1 MNITP
6 KTSHTTVKGVD
17 TMIEQDTIKLLCECD
32 AGIKMGISAID
43 EVMDY
48 ATDSRL
54 KNILADSRGE
64 NEKLQNDLVTA
75 LADYGDDGK
84 EPNPVAKGMSW
95 LKTNVKLKADGSD
108 GMIAE
113 LMIDGCN
120 MGTKSLCRYLN
131 QYQAADERSKDI
143 AMRLV
148 RAEDK
153 LSDDMRQF
161 L

>member
-1 MNITP
+1 M
-6 KTSHTTVKGVD
+6 V
-17 TMIEQDTIKLLCECD
+17 EQDTVKLLRECD

-43 EVMDY
+43 EVMEY
-48 ATDSRL
+48 VTDRKL
-54 KNILADSRGE
+54 KDILIDSKGE
-64 NEKLQNDLVTA
+64 NEKLQNDLLKA
-75 LADYGDDGK
+75 LADCGDDGK

-108 GMIAE
+108 SMIAE

-120 MGTKSLCRYLN
+120 MGIKSICRYLN
-131 QYQAADERSKDI
+131 QYQAADQRSKDI

-153 LSDDMRQF
+153 LIDDMRCF

>member
-1 MNITP
+1 M
-6 KTSHTTVKGVD
+6 V
-17 TMIEQDTIKLLCECD
+17 EQDTIKLLRECD

-43 EVMDY
+43 EVIGHVSDRNMKDILI
-48 ATDSRL
+48 DS
-54 KNILADSRGE
+54 KGE
-64 NEKLQNDLVTA
+64 NEKLQNDLVKI

-84 EPNPVAKGMSW
+84 EPDPMAKGMSW
-95 LKTNVKLKADGSD
+95 LKTNFKMKTDGSD
-108 GMIAE
+108 GVIAE
-113 LMIDGCN
+113 LMMDGCN
-120 MGTKSLCRYLN
+120 MGIKSLCRYMN

-153 LSDDMRQF
+153 LSDDMRQY

>member
-1 MNITP
+1 M
-6 KTSHTTVKGVD
+6 V
-17 TMIEQDTIKLLCECD
+17 EQDTIKLLRECD
-32 AGIKMGISAID
+32 AGIKMGISSID
-43 EVMDY
+43 EVLEYVSDRQLKDILI
-48 ATDSRL
+48 DS
-54 KNILADSRGE
+54 KGE
-64 NEKLQNDLVTA
+64 NEKLQNDLVKVM
-75 LADYGDDGK
+75 ADYGDDGK

-95 LKTNVKLKADGSD
+95 LKTNVKLKTDGSD
-108 GMIAE
+108 SMIAE

-120 MGTKSLCRYLN
+120 MGIKSLCRYMN

-153 LSDDMRQF
+153 LTDDMRQF

>member
-1 MNITP
+1 M
-6 KTSHTTVKGVD
+6 V
-17 TMIEQDTIKLLCECD
+17 EQDTIKLLRECD
-32 AGIKMGISAID
+32 AGIKMGISSIN
-43 EVMDY
+43 EVLEY
-48 ATDSRL
+48 VSDSRL
-54 KNILADSRGE
+54 KDILIDSKGE
-64 NEKLQNDLVTA
+64 NEKLRNDLEKV

-108 GMIAE
+108 SMIAE
-113 LMIDGCN
+113 LMTDGCN
-120 MGTKSLCRYLN
+120 MGVKSLCRYIN
-131 QYQAADERSKDI
+131 QYQAADQRSKDI

>member
-1 MNITP
+1 M
-6 KTSHTTVKGVD
+6 V
-17 TMIEQDTIKLLCECD
+17 EQDTVKLLRECD

-43 EVMDY
+43 EVMEY
-48 ATDSRL
+48 VTDRKL
-54 KNILADSRGE
+54 KDILIDSKGE
-64 NEKLQNDLVTA
+64 NEKLQNDLLKA
-75 LADYGDDGK
+75 LADCGDDGK

-108 GMIAE
+108 SMIAE

-120 MGTKSLCRYLN
+120 MGIKSICRYLN

-153 LSDDMRQF
+153 LTDDMRCF

>member
-1 MNITP
+1 M
-6 KTSHTTVKGVD
+6 V
-17 TMIEQDTIKLLCECD
+17 EQDTIKLLRECD
-32 AGIKMGISAID
+32 AGIKMGISSID
-43 EVMDY
+43 EVLEYVSDRQLKDILI
-48 ATDSRL
+48 DS
-54 KNILADSRGE
+54 KGE
-64 NEKLQNDLVTA
+64 NEKLQNDLVKV

-95 LKTNVKLKADGSD
+95 LKTNVKLKTDGSD
-108 GMIAE
+108 SMIAE

-120 MGTKSLCRYLN
+120 MGIKSLCRYMN
-131 QYQAADERSKDI
+131 QYQAADRRSKDI

-153 LSDDMRQF
+153 LTDDMRRF

>member
-1 MNITP
+1 M
-6 KTSHTTVKGVD
+6 V
-17 TMIEQDTIKLLCECD
+17 EQDTVKLLRECD
-32 AGIKMGISAID
+32 AGIKMGISSID
-43 EVMDY
+43 EVLEYVSDRQLKDILI
-48 ATDSRL
+48 DS
-54 KNILADSRGE
+54 KGE
-64 NEKLQNDLVTA
+64 NEKLQNDLVKV

-108 GMIAE
+108 SMIAE

-120 MGTKSLCRYLN
+120 MGIKSLCRYMN

-153 LSDDMRQF
+153 LTDDMRRF

>member
-1 MNITP
+1 M
-6 KTSHTTVKGVD
+6 V
-17 TMIEQDTIKLLCECD
+17 EQDTIKLLRECD
-32 AGIKMGISAID
+32 AGIKMGISSID
-43 EVMDY
+43 EVLEYVSDRQLKDILI
-48 ATDSRL
+48 DS
-54 KNILADSRGE
+54 KGE
-64 NEKLQNDLVTA
+64 NEKLQNDLVKV

-108 GMIAE
+108 SMIAE

-120 MGTKSLCRYLN
+120 MGIKSLCRYMN
-131 QYQAADERSKDI
+131 QYQAADERSKEI

-153 LSDDMRQF
+153 LTDDMRQF

>member
-1 MNITP
+1 
-6 KTSHTTVKGVD
+6 
-17 TMIEQDTIKLLCECD
+17 
-32 AGIKMGISAID
+32 MGISAID
-43 EVMDY
+43 EVMEY
-48 ATDSRL
+48 VTDRKL
-54 KNILADSRGE
+54 KDILIDSKGE
-64 NEKLQNDLVTA
+64 NEKLQNDLLKA
-75 LADYGDDGK
+75 LADCGDDGK

-108 GMIAE
+108 SMIAE

-120 MGTKSLCRYLN
+120 MGIKSICRYLN

-153 LSDDMRQF
+153 LTDDMRCF

>member
-1 MNITP
+1 M
-6 KTSHTTVKGVD
+6 V
-17 TMIEQDTIKLLCECD
+17 EQDTVKLLRECD

-43 EVMDY
+43 EVMEY
-48 ATDSRL
+48 VTDRKL
-54 KNILADSRGE
+54 KDILIDSKGE
-64 NEKLQNDLVTA
+64 NEKLQNDLLKA
-75 LADYGDDGK
+75 LADCGDDGK

-108 GMIAE
+108 SMIAE
-113 LMIDGCN
+113 LMIDGWN
-120 MGTKSLCRYLN
+120 MGIKSICRYLN

-153 LSDDMRQF
+153 LTDDMRCF

>member
-1 MNITP
+1 M
-6 KTSHTTVKGVD
+6 V
-17 TMIEQDTIKLLCECD
+17 EQDTIKLLRECD
-32 AGIKMGISAID
+32 AGIKMGISSID
-43 EVMDY
+43 EVLEHVSDRQLKDILI
-48 ATDSRL
+48 DS
-54 KNILADSRGE
+54 KGE
-64 NEKLQNDLVTA
+64 NEKLQNDLVKV

-108 GMIAE
+108 SMIAE

-120 MGTKSLCRYLN
+120 MGIKSLCRYMN
-131 QYQAADERSKDI
+131 QYQAADRRSKDI

-153 LSDDMRQF
+153 LTDDMRRF

>member
-1 MNITP
+1 M
-6 KTSHTTVKGVD
+6 V
-17 TMIEQDTIKLLCECD
+17 EQDTIKLLRECD
-32 AGIKMGISAID
+32 AGIKMGISSID
-43 EVMDY
+43 EVLEYVSDRQLKDILI
-48 ATDSRL
+48 DS
-54 KNILADSRGE
+54 KGE
-64 NEKLQNDLVTA
+64 NEKLQNDLVKV

-108 GMIAE
+108 SMIAE

-120 MGTKSLCRYLN
+120 MGIKSLCRYMN
-131 QYQAADERSKDI
+131 QYQAADQRSKDI

-153 LSDDMRQF
+153 LSDDMRQY

>member
-1 MNITP
+1 M
-6 KTSHTTVKGVD
+6 V
-17 TMIEQDTIKLLCECD
+17 EQDTVKLLRECD

-43 EVMDY
+43 EVMEY
-48 ATDSRL
+48 VTDRKL
-54 KNILADSRGE
+54 KDILIDSKGE
-64 NEKLQNDLVTA
+64 NEKLQNDLLKA
-75 LADYGDDGK
+75 LADCGDDGK

-108 GMIAE
+108 SMIAE

-120 MGTKSLCRYLN
+120 MGIKSLCRYMN
-131 QYQAADERSKDI
+131 QYQAADQRSKDI

-153 LSDDMRQF
+153 LTDDMRCF

>member
-1 MNITP
+1 M
-6 KTSHTTVKGVD
+6 V
-17 TMIEQDTIKLLCECD
+17 EQDTVKLLRECD

-43 EVMDY
+43 EVMEY
-48 ATDSRL
+48 VTDRKL
-54 KNILADSRGE
+54 KDILIDSKGE
-64 NEKLQNDLVTA
+64 NEKLQNDLLKA
-75 LADYGDDGK
+75 LADCGDDGK
-84 EPNPVAKGMSW
+84 EPNPVAQGMSW

-108 GMIAE
+108 SMIAE

-120 MGTKSLCRYLN
+120 MGIKSICRYLN

-153 LSDDMRQF
+153 LTDDMRCF

>member
-1 MNITP
+1 M
-6 KTSHTTVKGVD
+6 V
-17 TMIEQDTIKLLCECD
+17 EQDTIKLLRECD
-32 AGIKMGISAID
+32 AGIKMGISSID
-43 EVMDY
+43 EVLEYVSDRQLKDILI
-48 ATDSRL
+48 DS
-54 KNILADSRGE
+54 KGE
-64 NEKLQNDLVTA
+64 NEKLQNDLVKV

-95 LKTNVKLKADGSD
+95 LKTNVKLKTDGSD
-108 GMIAE
+108 SMIAE

-120 MGTKSLCRYLN
+120 MGIKSLCRYMN
-131 QYQAADERSKDI
+131 QYQAADQRSKDI

-153 LSDDMRQF
+153 LTDDMRRF

>member
-1 MNITP
+1 
-6 KTSHTTVKGVD
+6 
-17 TMIEQDTIKLLCECD
+17 MIEQDTIKLLRECD

-43 EVMDY
+43 EVINS
-48 ATDSRL
+48 TQSTKL
-54 KNILADSRGE
+54 QNILQDSKGE
-64 NEKLQNDLVTA
+64 NEKLQNDLQKA
-75 LADYGDDGK
+75 LIDYHDDGK

-95 LKTNVKLKADGSD
+95 FKTNMKLKMDEADD
-108 GMIAE
+108 TIAE

-120 MGTKSLCRYLN
+120 MGIKSLSRYIN

-143 AMRLV
+143 ARRLIS
-148 RAEDK
+148 AEDK

>member
-1 MNITP
+1 M
-6 KTSHTTVKGVD
+6 V
-17 TMIEQDTIKLLCECD
+17 EQDTIKLLRECD
-32 AGIKMGISAID
+32 AGIKMGISSID
-43 EVMDY
+43 EVLEYVSDRQLKDILI
-48 ATDSRL
+48 DS
-54 KNILADSRGE
+54 KGE
-64 NEKLQNDLVTA
+64 NEKLQNDLVKV

-108 GMIAE
+108 SMIAE

-120 MGTKSLCRYLN
+120 MGIKSLCRYMN
-131 QYQAADERSKDI
+131 QYQAADRRSKDI

-153 LSDDMRQF
+153 LTDDMRRF

>member
-1 MNITP
+1 M
-6 KTSHTTVKGVD
+6 V
-17 TMIEQDTIKLLCECD
+17 EQDTVKLLRECD

-43 EVMDY
+43 EVIEYVSDRQMKDILI
-48 ATDSRL
+48 DS
-54 KNILADSRGE
+54 KGE
-64 NEKLQNDLVTA
+64 NEKLQNDLMKV

-84 EPNPVAKGMSW
+84 DPAPMVKGMSW
-95 LKTNVKLKADGSD
+95 LKTNFKLKTDGSD

-120 MGTKSLCRYLN
+120 MGIKSLCRYMN
-131 QYQAADERSKDI
+131 QYQAADERSKGI

-153 LSDDMRQF
+153 LSDDMRRF

>member
-1 MNITP
+1 M
-6 KTSHTTVKGVD
+6 V
-17 TMIEQDTIKLLCECD
+17 EQDTVKLLRECD

-43 EVMDY
+43 EVMEY
-48 ATDSRL
+48 VTDRKL
-54 KNILADSRGE
+54 KDILIDSKGE
-64 NEKLQNDLVTA
+64 NEKLQNDLLKA
-75 LADYGDDGK
+75 LADCGDDGK
-84 EPNPVAKGMSW
+84 EPNPVSKGMSW

-108 GMIAE
+108 SMIAE

-120 MGTKSLCRYLN
+120 MGIKSICRYLN

-153 LSDDMRQF
+153 LTDDMRCF

>member
-1 MNITP
+1 M
-6 KTSHTTVKGVD
+6 V
-17 TMIEQDTIKLLCECD
+17 EQDTIKLLRECD
-32 AGIKMGISAID
+32 AGIKMGISSID
-43 EVMDY
+43 EVLEYVSNRQLKDILI
-48 ATDSRL
+48 DS
-54 KNILADSRGE
+54 KGE
-64 NEKLQNDLVTA
+64 NEKLQNDLVKV

-108 GMIAE
+108 SMIAE

-120 MGTKSLCRYLN
+120 MGIKSLCRYMN
-131 QYQAADERSKDI
+131 QYQAADQRSKDI

-153 LSDDMRQF
+153 LTDDMRRF

>member
-1 MNITP
+1 M
-6 KTSHTTVKGVD
+6 V
-17 TMIEQDTIKLLCECD
+17 EQDTIRLLRECD
-32 AGIKMGISAID
+32 SGIKMGITAID
-43 EVMDY
+43 EVMDHVKGDNLRGILH
-48 ATDSRL
+48 DSKSESQRL
-54 KNILADSRGE
+54 QCD
-64 NEKLQNDLVTA
+64 LQKVLD
-75 LADYGDDGK
+75 DYHDDGK

-108 GMIAE
+108 SMIAE

-120 MGTKSLCRYLN
+120 MGIKSICRYLN
-131 QYQAADERSKDI
+131 QYQAADQRSKDI

-153 LSDDMRQF
+153 LTDDMRCF

>member
-1 MNITP
+1 M
-6 KTSHTTVKGVD
+6 V
-17 TMIEQDTIKLLCECD
+17 EQDTVKLLRECD
-32 AGIKMGISAID
+32 AGIKMGISSID
-43 EVMDY
+43 EVLEYVSDRQLKDILI
-48 ATDSRL
+48 DS
-54 KNILADSRGE
+54 KGE
-64 NEKLQNDLVTA
+64 NEKLQNDLVKV

-108 GMIAE
+108 SMIAE

-120 MGTKSLCRYLN
+120 MGIKSLCRYMN
-131 QYQAADERSKDI
+131 QYQAADQRSKDI

-148 RAEDK
+148 SAEDK
-153 LSDDMRQF
+153 LTDDMRRF

>member
-1 MNITP
+1 M
-6 KTSHTTVKGVD
+6 V
-17 TMIEQDTIKLLCECD
+17 EQDTIKLLRECD
-32 AGIKMGISAID
+32 AGIKMGISSID
-43 EVMDY
+43 EVLEYVSDRQLKDILI
-48 ATDSRL
+48 DS
-54 KNILADSRGE
+54 KGE
-64 NEKLQNDLVTA
+64 NEKLQNDLVKV

-108 GMIAE
+108 SMIAE

-120 MGTKSLCRYLN
+120 MGIKSLCRYMN
-131 QYQAADERSKDI
+131 QYQAADRRSRDI

-153 LSDDMRQF
+153 LTDDMRRF